1 MLGILSII
9 VFLPVLMAVPT
20 YILGKI
26 KPKLARIVCIGT
38 TTALFGLT
46 MLTLVFYRYGSS
58 TPAFQLVDTMPWA
71 PSFGLNYIVGL
82 DGISLPL
89 LIISTFLSL
98 LACAGSW
105 DLINFQEP
113 EYYALFLI
121 FETGIIG
128 VFTSLNLILF
138 YVFWEIVLIPMFFF
152 IGIWGGPRRK
162 YASLKFLIFTYSGS
176 AVMLFGFLALYAW
189 TGTSAYPGGRSFD
202 YDVLAGRIPNLA
214 LPLQLAVAITTFV
227 GFAVKLPIFPLHTWL
242 PDAHVEAPAP
252 VSVLLAGL
260 LLKMGGYGLIRYN
273 LLLFPKAVSILW
285 PYFTTIGLITMIY
298 GASVAFVAK
307 DIKRMIALTS
317 VNHMGYVLLGAFTAT
332 VAGVSGAVFQMFS
345 HGLAVGMLFLM
356 SGYIHDHTGTRNIDE
371 LKGLRGKMPQTVSL
385 LFLASMAAMAVPG
398 FANFISEYLVI
409 QGALSVSYLFAI
421 AIVAPAL
428 TVGYFL
434 WMLRRVAMTPP
445 MGPKNELHLHSILI
459 LVAFLVPLLIFGVY
473 PPPILGSVIAPT
485 VEKWVGTIVGLGA
498 R

>member
-1 MLGILSII
+1 MIGLLSIAIFLPIVLAAPTYFLGRRNAKLAKILGVGTTAI
-9 VFLPVLMAVPT
+9 VFAISVLV
-20 YILGKI
+20 L
-26 KPKLARIVCIGT
+26 IV
-38 TTALFGLT
+38 FQ
-46 MLTLVFYRYGSS
+46 YGQSG
-58 TPAFQLVDTMPWA
+58 FQLTETYPWA
-71 PSFGLNYIVGL
+71 ATFGLNYKVGV

-89 LIISTFLSL
+89 LMIATFLSL
-98 LACAGSW
+98 LSAAGSW
-105 DLINFQEP
+105 DLITFKHA
-113 EYYALFLI
+113 EYYALFLV

-138 YVFWEIVLIPMFFF
+138 YLFWEIVLIPMFFF
-152 IGIWGGPRRK
+152 IGIWGGPRRR

-189 TGTSAYPGGRSFD
+189 TGTSAYPGGPSFD
-202 YDVLAGRIPNLA
+202 YDVLAARIPTLS
-214 LPLQLAVAITTFV
+214 LSQQLAVAITTFV

-273 LLLFPKAVSILW
+273 LLLFPNAVHTLW
-285 PYFTTIGLITMIY
+285 PYFTTIGLVTMIY
-298 GASVAFVAK
+298 GASVALVAK
-307 DIKRMIALTS
+307 DLKRMIALTS
-317 VNHMGYVLLGAFTAT
+317 VNHMGYVLLGAFTVT
-332 VAGVSGAVFQMFS
+332 VVGVSGAVFQMFS

-356 SGYIHDHTGTRNIDE
+356 SGYIHEHTGTRNIDE
-371 LKGLRGKMPQTVSL
+371 LKGLRGKMPQTVTL

-409 QGALSVSYLFAI
+409 QGALGASFLFAI
-421 AIVAPAL
+421 VIVAPAL

-445 MGPKNELHLHSILI
+445 EGPKSELHRHSILI

-473 PPPILGSVIAPT
+473 PSPLLGGVIQPT
-485 VEKWVGTIVGLGA
+485 VQKWIGIIVALGA
-498 R
+498 K

>member
-1 MLGILSII
+1 MGS
-9 VFLPVLMAVPT
+9 A
-20 YILGKI
+20 
-26 KPKLARIVCIGT
+26 A
-38 TTALFGLT
+38 ASFGLT
-46 MLTLVFYRYGSS
+46 VLILVFYQYGSS
-58 TPAFQLVDTMPWA
+58 APAFQLVETMPWA

-98 LACAGSW
+98 LACAGSL

-152 IGIWGGPRRK
+152 IGVWGGPRRR
-162 YASLKFLIFTYSGS
+162 YAALKFLLFTYSAS
-176 AVMLFGFLALYAW
+176 AVMLFGFLAVF
-189 TGTSAYPGGRSFD
+189 AYTHTFD
-202 YDVLAGRIPNLA
+202 YISVDGSPTLMSQVSQMPMFI
-214 LPLQLAVAITTFV
+214 QLFASVTTFI
-227 GFAVKLPIFPLHTWL
+227 GFAVELPIVPFHTWL

-273 LLLFPKAVSILW
+273 LLLFPKAVSVLW

-298 GASVAFVAK
+298 GASVALVAR

-356 SGYIHDHTGTRNIDE
+356 SGYIHDHTGTRNINE
-371 LKGLRGKMPQTVSL
+371 LKGLRGKMPQTVTL
-385 LFLASMAAMAVPG
+385 LFLASMAAMAIPG
-398 FANFISEYLVI
+398 LSNFISEYLVI
-409 QGALSVSYLFAI
+409 AG
-421 AIVAPAL
+421 
-428 TVGYFL
+428 
-434 WMLRRVAMTPP
+434 
-445 MGPKNELHLHSILI
+445 
-459 LVAFLVPLLIFGVY
+459 
-473 PPPILGSVIAPT
+473 
-485 VEKWVGTIVGLGA
+485 
-498 R
+498 

>member
-1 MLGILSII
+1 
-9 VFLPVLMAVPT
+9 MAVPT
-20 YILGKI
+20 FLLGKRRESLAKILG
-26 KPKLARIVCIGT
+26 IGT
-38 TTALFGLT
+38 TAGVFGISLIIVLLFQ
-46 MLTLVFYRYGSS
+46 YGNPS
-58 TPAFQLVDTMPWA
+58 FQLTDTGEWA
-71 PSFGLNYIVGL
+71 STFGLNYIVGV

-89 LIISTFLSL
+89 LILASL
-98 LACAGSW
+98 LCLLAATGSR
-105 DLINFQEP
+105 DLISSRQP

-121 FETGIIG
+121 FETRIIG

-162 YASLKFLIFTYSGS
+162 YASLKFLIFTYSCS

-189 TGTSAYPGGRSFD
+189 TGTSAYPGGPSFD
-202 YDVLAGRIPNLA
+202 YDVLAARFPNLA

-273 LLLFPKAVSILW
+273 LLLFPAADKLLW
-285 PYFTTIGLITMIY
+285 PAFTAIGLITMVY
-298 GASVAFVAK
+298 GASVAFVAQ
-307 DIKRMIALTS
+307 DLKRMIELTS
-317 VNHMGYVLLGAFTAT
+317 VNHMGYVLLGTFTLT
-332 VAGVSGAVFQMFS
+332 SVGVSAAVFQMFA

-356 SGYIHDHTGTRNIDE
+356 SGYIHEHAGTRNINE
-371 LKGLRGKMPQTVSL
+371 LKGLRGKMPTTTVL
-385 LFLASMAAMAVPG
+385 LILGSMAAMAVPG
-398 FANFISEYLVI
+398 FANFISEYQVI
-409 QGALSVSYLFAI
+409 QGALSVAYLYGLAI
-421 AIVAPAL
+421 LAAAL

-445 MGPKNELHLHSILI
+445 AGPKNELRTGPLLI
-459 LVAFLVPLLIFGVY
+459 LTAFLVPLLVFGVY
-473 PPPILGSVIAPT
+473 PSPLLGSAIKPT
-485 VEKWVGTIVGLGA
+485 VDHALSVLFPGGK
-498 R
+498 

>member
-9 VFLPVLMAVPT
+9 VFLPVLMAIPT

-128 VFTSLNLILF
+128 VFSSLNLILF

-152 IGIWGGPRRK
+152 IGVWGGPRRR
-162 YASLKFLIFTYSGS
+162 YAALKFLLFTYSAS
-176 AVMLFGFLALYAW
+176 AVMLFGFLAVF
-189 TGTSAYPGGRSFD
+189 AYTHTFD
-202 YDVLAGRIPNLA
+202 YISVDGSPTLMSQVSQMPMFI
-214 LPLQLAVAITTFV
+214 QLFASVTTFI
-227 GFAVKLPIFPLHTWL
+227 GFAV
-242 PDAHVEAPAP
+242 
-252 VSVLLAGL
+252 
-260 LLKMGGYGLIRYN
+260 
-273 LLLFPKAVSILW
+273 
-285 PYFTTIGLITMIY
+285 
-298 GASVAFVAK
+298 
-307 DIKRMIALTS
+307 
-317 VNHMGYVLLGAFTAT
+317 
-332 VAGVSGAVFQMFS
+332 
-345 HGLAVGMLFLM
+345 
-356 SGYIHDHTGTRNIDE
+356 
-371 LKGLRGKMPQTVSL
+371 
-385 LFLASMAAMAVPG
+385 
-398 FANFISEYLVI
+398 
-409 QGALSVSYLFAI
+409 
-421 AIVAPAL
+421 
-428 TVGYFL
+428 
-434 WMLRRVAMTPP
+434 
-445 MGPKNELHLHSILI
+445 
-459 LVAFLVPLLIFGVY
+459 
-473 PPPILGSVIAPT
+473 
-485 VEKWVGTIVGLGA
+485 
-498 R
+498 

>member
-1 MLGILSII
+1 MIGLLSIAIFLPGILAGPTFLLGRKNPKMAKILGVGTTAI
-9 VFLPVLMAVPT
+9 VFAIS
-20 YILGKI
+20 ILI
-26 KPKLARIVCIGT
+26 
-38 TTALFGLT
+38 
-46 MLTLVFYRYGSS
+46 LVVFQYGQ
-58 TPAFQLVDTMPWA
+58 AGFQLAESAPWA
-71 PSFGLNYIVGL
+71 RSFGLNYKVGI

-89 LIISTFLSL
+89 LMIATFLSL
-98 LACAGSW
+98 LSAAGSW
-105 DLINFQEP
+105 DQITFRHA

-138 YVFWEIVLIPMFFF
+138 YLFWEIVLIPMFFF
-152 IGIWGGPRRK
+152 IGIWGGPRRR

-189 TGTSAYPGGRSFD
+189 TGTSAYPGGPSFD
-202 YDVLAGRIPNLA
+202 YDVLAARIPNLA

-273 LLLFPKAVSILW
+273 LLLFPKAVNVLW

-298 GASVAFVAK
+298 GASVALVAR

-356 SGYIHDHTGTRNIDE
+356 SGYIHEHTGTRNIDE
-371 LKGLRGKMPQTVSL
+371 LKGLRGKMPQTVTL

-445 MGPKNELHLHSILI
+445 VGPKNELHLHSILI

-473 PPPILGSVIAPT
+473 PPPLLGSVITPT
-485 VEKWVGTIVGLGA
+485 VEKWVGTIVALGA